1 MNLEIIFEYLLN
13 FTLALFIVLVM
24 YLYYNDEISS
34 LLAWINI
41 IGGAFL
47 RLVFIEL
54 ITQNNE
60 WIVSWTSKYKIT
72 YVLLKFL

>member
-60 WIVSWTSKYKIT
+60 
-72 YVLLKFL
+72 